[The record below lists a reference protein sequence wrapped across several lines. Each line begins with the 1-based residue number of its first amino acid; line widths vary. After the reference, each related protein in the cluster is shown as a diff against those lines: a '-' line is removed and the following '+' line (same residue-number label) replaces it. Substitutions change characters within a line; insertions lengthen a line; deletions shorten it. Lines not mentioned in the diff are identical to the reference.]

1 MSRNE
6 SRAWVH
12 RWVLAGLL
20 LGTLGCAG
28 RKVRAGDRADA
39 ADQGPVQHYFCPV
52 LKAYGELAVEVDELG
67 DSRGCVDPG
76 GTITFDSKRQ
86 AVTYVLFAGEKTLDH
101 SQPQPTCF
109 TRADECQQELGII
122 GTITLAK
129 GQSCQLTLSRGV
141 SSGQITAVGNTSDPA
156 RAPQGNAV
164 TRIPPMDV
172 IIGKLEVATSTTGE
186 EDARAPR

>member
-28 RKVRAGDRADA
+28 RKVRAGDRAD
-39 ADQGPVQHYFCPV
+39 QGPVQQYFCPV
-52 LKAYGELAVEVDELG
+52 LKTYGEPAVEVDELG
-67 DSRGCVDPG
+67 DINSCVDPG
-76 GTITFDSKRQ
+76 ATITFDSKRQ
-86 AVTYVLFAGEKTLDH
+86 AVTFVLFAGEKTLDP

-109 TRADECQQELGII
+109 TRADACQQELGVI

-129 GQSCQLTLSRGV
+129 GQSCQLTLPRGV
-141 SSGQITAVGNTSDPA
+141 SSGRITVVGNTSDPA

-172 IIGKLEVATSTTGE
+172 IVGKLEVATSTTGE